1 MDKWYRKDIGAGVA
15 YEAAMEKIK
24 REWLA
29 MEIVDQQGPENPG
42 VFCRLN
48 YDTGMN
54 EVYFTPNLKRLAMQW
69 DAEECEK
76 PGPSQYRIGLLCG
89 ALSARSYHFADE
101 SIYRR
106 Q

>member
-1 MDKWYRKDIGAGVA
+1 MEKWYRKDVGSGAEA
-15 YEAAMEKIK
+15 EAAMEKIK

-29 MEIVDQQGPENPG
+29 MEIVDPQESDDSG

-48 YDTGMN
+48 YETGVN
-54 EVYFTPNLKRLAMQW
+54 EIYFTPNLKSFAMQW
-69 DAEECEK
+69 SAEECEK

-89 ALSARSYHFADE
+89 AGSARGYHFADE